1 MSTAAIEIK
10 DWSVFR
16 NGRKLV
22 GPLTI
27 RCLPG
32 EAVVITGPS
41 GVGKTSLLHSCL
53 GVSEEGLTAQGIR
66 LEGGALLADK
76 ELPRSLAVYIPQA
89 HPFNPNWEVTSFL
102 CRLPWGEWKWWH
114 NVWPETPERR
124 RTVLSVLKRLGLA
137 HRARATV
144 AELSGGEIKRAALA
158 QLYLLR
164 TTAKLFVADEF
175 VNGVDPGMTQSI
187 LAECRSIISDTG
199 AAALMA
205 MHDVFAAL
213 QIADQIVVLWPVQT
227 NAAPWVLR
235 KGDAAWNPE
244 TLHSLLCLSRWAE
257 EHPESAGLRGLIGGI
272 CKESFEPGW
281 TNGLVRRF
289 TAEGRQQVTPFSELP
304 PSLLQKIPAEHS
316 APFRIEES
324 GKQLIG
330 IAWRTRDDERCA
342 ALAEMD

>member
-257 EHPESAGLRGLIGGI
+257 EHFYLSAESSQTQQRWVPFPFQPGILDAMGDLYIVGKPLLASYSAFRSGHALNNRLLRELLSRPDAWDVVTFAD
-272 CKESFEPGW
+272 ESQAPQGFAQ
-281 TNGLVRRF
+281 L
-289 TAEGRQQVTPFSELP
+289 A
-304 PSLLQKIPAEHS
+304 PA
-316 APFRIEES
+316 
-324 GKQLIG
+324 
-330 IAWRTRDDERCA
+330 W
-342 ALAEMD
+342 